1 MKATDSASTGSAE
14 LESREALFRA
24 LFAPRGVALYGAS
37 GDATKNTARPQRYL
51 RKHGYTGLVAPIN
64 RGRREVLGVAA
75 YPSLAE
81 APGEIDQAFIM
92 VPPADVPA
100 ACEECFARG
109 VPVVT
114 IFTDGFG
121 ETGAAGREIEARL
134 VERARGAGVRL
145 LGPNSIGL
153 ISTAPPTALS
163 VNAVL
168 ELDRLPVGPLGVVS
182 QSGSLIGAFLSRGAA
197 RGIGFSRL
205 VSVGNEADLSVAEL
219 VELLVD
225 DAQTQAI
232 LLFLETLREPG
243 RIAHAARRA
252 FDAGKPVIA
261 YKLGRSRAG
270 VELAKS
276 HTGAIAG
283 DDRAV
288 DAFLRACGVLRVHS
302 FEALIETAHLVIGQH
317 PPQRKRV
324 AMMTTTGG
332 GAALVADPIGAAGID
347 VVAPPAD
354 VAEAIRAVGVRV
366 GDSPL
371 IDLTLAGARGN
382 VYGPVL
388 EALLASDHCDAVVA
402 AVGSSGQFH
411 PQVAVEPILRAHAA
425 RPDKPLAVFIAPEA
439 QTSLELL
446 AKNGVA
452 AFRTPESCADALAA
466 FFAWRAPR
474 RPPPMPDNG
483 RSDALRAVLFGEDPL
498 QPERLF
504 AALGVPQTPAQWLRD
519 PAEPIDCAFPVA
531 IKIASADI
539 AHKIEVGGVVLNL
552 KTARSAAAAAKRM
565 LERVSAAQPH
575 ARIDGVIAAS
585 MQEGLGEAIL
595 GYRVDPQVG
604 PLVLVGA
611 GGTLA
616 ELYRDVSLRPAP
628 VTLDEARAM
637 IDEVRG
643 FAPLAGY
650 RNAPRGDLGALAQAI
665 VAFSGLVALP
675 EVHEAEINPLIVK
688 AEGEG
693 VIGVDALLV
702 LREGAPRDGPAT

>member
-1 MKATDSASTGSAE
+1 VSAA
-14 LESREALFRA
+14 SREALFRA

-37 GDATKNTARPQRYL
+37 GDAAKNTARPQRYL

-64 RGRREVLGVAA
+64 RSRREVLGVEA

-81 APGEIDQAFIM
+81 APREIDQAFIM

-100 ACEECFARG
+100 ACDECFARG
-109 VPVVT
+109 IPVVT

-134 VERARGAGVRL
+134 VERARAAGVRL

-197 RGIGFSRL
+197 RGIGFSKL

-219 VELLVD
+219 VELLID
-225 DAQTQAI
+225 DPQTQAI
-232 LLFLETLREPG
+232 LLFLETLREPE
-243 RIAHAARRA
+243 RIAQAARRA
-252 FDAGKPVIA
+252 FDAGKPLIA

-302 FEALIETAHLVIGQH
+302 FEALIETAHLAIGQR
-317 PPQRKRV
+317 PPSGRRV
-324 AMMTTTGG
+324 ATMTTTGG
-332 GAALVADPIGAAGID
+332 GAALVADPLGAAG
-347 VVAPPAD
+347 VELVAPPPA
-354 VAEAIRAVGVRV
+354 VAETIRALGVRV
-366 GDSPL
+366 GESPL

-411 PQVAVEPILRAHAA
+411 PQIAIEPILRAHRAY
-425 RPDKPLAVFIAPEA
+425 PDKALAVFIAPEA
-439 QTSLELL
+439 QASLELL

-474 RPPPMPDNG
+474 SEP
-483 RSDALRAVLFGEDPL
+483 ALDVGLAKKLREVLGAEDPL
-498 QPERLF
+498 RAERLF

-519 PAEPIDCAFPVA
+519 PADAIRCTFPVA
-531 IKIASADI
+531 IKVASRDI
-539 AHKIEVGGVVLNL
+539 AHKTEVRGVELNL
-552 KTARSAAAAAKRM
+552 RTARSAAAAARRLLK
-565 LERVSAAQPH
+565 RVSAARPD
-575 ARIDGVIAAS
+575 AKIEGVVAAT
-585 MQEGLGEAIL
+585 MQSGLGEVIL

-616 ELYRDVSLRPAP
+616 ELYRDVALRPAP
-628 VTLDEARAM
+628 VALQDAQAM

-643 FAPLAGY
+643 LAPLAGY
-650 RNAPRGDLGALAQAI
+650 RNAPRGDLAALAQAI
-665 VAFSGLVALP
+665 VAFSRLVVLP
-675 EVHEAEINPLIVK
+675 EVQEAEINPLIVK
-688 AEGEG
+688 PEGEG
-693 VIGVDALLV
+693 VVGVDALLV
-702 LREGAPRDGPAT
+702 LGEGAPRDDPAA

>member
-1 MKATDSASTGSAE
+1 MSAA
-14 LESREALFRA
+14 SREALFRA
-24 LFAPRGVALYGAS
+24 LFAPRGIALYGAS
-37 GDATKNTARPQRYL
+37 GDAAKNTARPQRYL

-64 RGRREVLGVAA
+64 RSRREVLGVAA

-81 APGEIDQAFIM
+81 APREIDQAFIM

-100 ACEECFARG
+100 ACDECFARR

-121 ETGAAGREIEARL
+121 ETGEAGRAIESRL
-134 VERARGAGVRL
+134 VANARAAGVRL

-232 LLFLETLREPG
+232 LLFLETLREPE
-243 RIAHAARRA
+243 RLAAGVRRA

-270 VELAKS
+270 VQLARS

-302 FEALIETAHLVIGQH
+302 FEALIETAHLVVGQR
-317 PPQRKRV
+317 PPHRRRV

-332 GAALVADPIGAAGID
+332 GAALVADPIGAAGIEL
-347 VVAPPAD
+347 VAPPAD
-354 VAEAIRAVGVRV
+354 LAEKIRALGVRV
-366 GDSPL
+366 GESPL

-411 PQVAVEPILRAHAA
+411 PQVAIEPILRARRAHPGKA
-425 RPDKPLAVFIAPEA
+425 LAVFIAPEA
-439 QTSLELL
+439 QASLELL

-452 AFRTPESCADALAA
+452 AFRTPESCADALGA

-474 RPPPMPDNG
+474 TPPTLDTALAD
-483 RSDALRAVLFGEDPL
+483 RLRAALAGDDPL
-498 QPERLF
+498 RAERLF
-504 AALGVPQTPAQWLRD
+504 AALGVPQTPAQWLRE
-519 PAEPIDCAFPVA
+519 PAEPIGCAFPVA
-531 IKIASADI
+531 IKIASPDI
-539 AHKIEVGGVVLNL
+539 AHRTEVRGVELNL
-552 KTARSAAAAAKRM
+552 KTVRSAAAAAKR
-565 LERVSAAQPH
+565 LLKRVSAAQPE

-616 ELYRDVSLRPAP
+616 ELYRDVALRPAP
-628 VTLDEARAM
+628 VALKEAEAM
-637 IDEVRG
+637 IAEVRG
-643 FAPLAGY
+643 LAPLAGY
-650 RNAPRGDLGALAQAI
+650 RNAPRGDLAALAGAI
-665 VAFSGLVALP
+665 AAFSGLVALP
-675 EVHEAEINPLIVK
+675 EVQEAEINPLIVK
-688 AEGEG
+688 PEGEG
-693 VIGVDALLV
+693 VVGVDALVV
-702 LREGAPRDGPAT
+702 LRDGPPRDDPAA

>member
-1 MKATDSASTGSAE
+1 MSAA
-14 LESREALFRA
+14 SREALFRA
-24 LFAPRGVALYGAS
+24 LFAPRGIALYGAS
-37 GDATKNTARPQRYL
+37 GDAAKNTARPQRYL

-64 RGRREVLGVAA
+64 RSRREVLGVAA

-100 ACEECFARG
+100 ACDECFARG

-121 ETGAAGREIEARL
+121 ETGAAGRAIEARL
-134 VERARGAGVRL
+134 VERARAAGVRL

-153 ISTAPPTALS
+153 ISTSPPTALS

-168 ELDRLPVGPLGVVS
+168 ELDRLPVGPLGLVS

-232 LLFLETLREPG
+232 LLFLETLREPE
-243 RIAHAARRA
+243 RVARAARRA
-252 FDAGKPVIA
+252 FEAGKPVIA

-270 VELAKS
+270 VELARS

-283 DDRAV
+283 DDHAV

-302 FEALIETAHLVIGQH
+302 FEALIETAPLVIGQR
-317 PPQRKRV
+317 PPQRRRV

-332 GAALVADPIGAAGID
+332 GAALVADPIGAAG
-347 VVAPPAD
+347 VELVAPPPD
-354 VAEAIRAVGVRV
+354 VADTIRALGVRV

-388 EALLASDHCDAVVA
+388 EALLASGHCDAVVA

-411 PQVAVEPILRAHAA
+411 PQVAIEPIVRA
-425 RPDKPLAVFIAPEA
+425 RRSYPDKALAVFIAPEA

-474 RPPPMPDNG
+474 MSHTGPALEATRATHL
-483 RSDALRAVLFGEDPL
+483 RSAIAGGGPLRA
-498 QPERLF
+498 ERLF

-519 PAEPIDCAFPVA
+519 PAEPIRCAFPLA
-531 IKIASADI
+531 IKIASPDI
-539 AHKIEVGGVVLNL
+539 EHKTEVRGIELNL
-552 KTARSAAAAAKRM
+552 KTARSAAAAAKR
-565 LERVSAAQPH
+565 LLKRVSAARPD
-575 ARIDGVIAAS
+575 ARIDGVIAAC
-585 MQEGLGEAIL
+585 MQEGLCEAIL

-616 ELYRDVSLRPAP
+616 ELYRDVALRPAP
-628 VTLDEARAM
+628 VTQDEAQAM
-637 IDEVRG
+637 IEEVRG

-650 RNAPRGDLGALAQAI
+650 RNAPRGDLAALAQAI
-665 VAFSGLVALP
+665 AAFSQLVALP
-675 EVHEAEINPLIVK
+675 EVREAEINPLIVK
-688 AEGEG
+688 ADGQG

-702 LREGAPRDGPAT
+702 LGEGAPRNDSANTAA

>member
-1 MKATDSASTGSAE
+1 VSTA
-14 LESREALFRA
+14 SREALFRA
-24 LFAPRGVALYGAS
+24 LFAPRGIALYGAS

-64 RGRREVLGVAA
+64 RSRREVLGVAA
-75 YPSLAE
+75 YSSLAE

-100 ACEECFARG
+100 ACDECFARR

-134 VERARGAGVRL
+134 VAQARAAGVRL

-153 ISTAPPTALS
+153 ISTTPPTALS

-168 ELDRLPVGPLGVVS
+168 ELERLPVGPLGVVS

-219 VELLVD
+219 LELLVD

-232 LLFLETLREPG
+232 LLFLETLREPE
-243 RIAHAARRA
+243 RIARAARRA
-252 FDAGKPVIA
+252 FEAGKPVIA

-288 DAFLRACGVLRVHS
+288 DAFLRACGILRVHS
-302 FEALIETAHLVIGQH
+302 FEALIETAFLAIGQR
-317 PPQRKRV
+317 PPARRRV

-332 GAALVADPIGAAGID
+332 GAALVADPIGAAG
-347 VVAPPAD
+347 VELVAPPAD
-354 VAEAIRAVGVRV
+354 VAEKIRALGVRV
-366 GDSPL
+366 GESPL

-388 EALLASDHCDAVVA
+388 EALLGSDHCDAVVA

-411 PQVAVEPILRAHAA
+411 PQVAIEPILRARRSFPGKA
-425 RPDKPLAVFIAPEA
+425 LAVFIAPEA

-446 AKNGVA
+446 AKNGIA

-466 FFAWRAPR
+466 YFSWRAPR
-474 RPPPMPDNG
+474 ASPTI
-483 RSDALRAVLFGEDPL
+483 DAARVAVLRAALATAGPLRAETLFS
-498 QPERLF
+498 
-504 AALGVPQTPAQWLRD
+504 ALGVPQTTAQWLRA
-519 PAEPIDCAFPVA
+519 PADPIDCPFPVA
-531 IKIASADI
+531 IKIASPDI
-539 AHKIEVGGVVLNL
+539 AHKTEVRGVELNL
-552 KTARSAAAAAKRM
+552 KTARSAAAAAKR
-565 LERVSAAQPH
+565 LLKRVSE
-575 ARIDGVIAAS
+575 ARPDATIDGVVAAT
-585 MQEGLGEAIL
+585 MQRGLGEAIL

-616 ELYRDVSLRPAP
+616 EIYRDVALRPAP
-628 VTLDEARAM
+628 LTLDDAHAM
-637 IDEVRG
+637 IAEVRG

-650 RNAPRGDLGALAQAI
+650 RHAPRGDLSALAEAI
-665 VAFSGLVALP
+665 VAFSGLAVLP

-688 AEGEG
+688 AEGQG
-693 VIGVDALLV
+693 VVGVDALLV
-702 LREGAPRDGPAT
+702 LGDGAPRDANVDTPDTPA

>member
-1 MKATDSASTGSAE
+1 MSAA
-14 LESREALFRA
+14 SREALFRA

-37 GDATKNTARPQRYL
+37 GDAAKNTARPQRYL

-64 RGRREVLGVAA
+64 RTRREVLGVEA

-81 APGEIDQAFIM
+81 APREIDQAFIM

-100 ACEECFARG
+100 ACDECFARG
-109 VPVVT
+109 IPVVT

-134 VERARGAGVRL
+134 VERARAAGVRL

-197 RGIGFSRL
+197 RGIGFSKL

-219 VELLVD
+219 VELLID

-232 LLFLETLREPG
+232 LLFLETLREPE
-243 RIAHAARRA
+243 RMAQAARRA
-252 FDAGKPVIA
+252 FDVGKPLIA

-302 FEALIETAHLVIGQH
+302 FEALIETAHLAIGQR
-317 PPQRKRV
+317 PPSGRRV
-324 AMMTTTGG
+324 ATMTTTGG
-332 GAALVADPIGAAGID
+332 GAALVADPLGAAG
-347 VVAPPAD
+347 VELVAPPPA
-354 VAEAIRAVGVRV
+354 VAETIRALGVRV
-366 GDSPL
+366 GESPL

-411 PQVAVEPILRAHAA
+411 PQIAIEPILRAHRAHPQKA
-425 RPDKPLAVFIAPEA
+425 LAVFIAPEA
-439 QTSLELL
+439 QASLELL
-446 AKNGVA
+446 ARNGVA

-466 FFAWRAPR
+466 FFAWRVPR
-474 RPPPMPDNG
+474 SEP
-483 RSDALRAVLFGEDPL
+483 ALDFGLAKTLREVLGAEDPL
-498 QPERLF
+498 RAERLF

-519 PAEPIDCAFPVA
+519 PADAIRCTFPIA
-531 IKIASADI
+531 IKVASRDI
-539 AHKIEVGGVVLNL
+539 AHKTEVRGVELNL
-552 KTARSAAAAAKRM
+552 RTARSAAAAARRLLK
-565 LERVSAAQPH
+565 RVSAARPD
-575 ARIDGVIAAS
+575 AKIEGVIAAT
-585 MQEGLGEAIL
+585 MQSGLGEVIL

-616 ELYRDVSLRPAP
+616 ELYRDVALRPAP
-628 VTLDEARAM
+628 VALQDAQAM

-643 FAPLAGY
+643 LAPLAGY
-650 RNAPRGDLGALAQAI
+650 RNAPRGDLVALAQAI
-665 VAFSGLVALP
+665 VAFSRLVVLP
-675 EVHEAEINPLIVK
+675 EVQEAEINPLIVK
-688 AEGEG
+688 PEGEG
-693 VIGVDALLV
+693 VVGVDALLV
-702 LREGAPRDGPAT
+702 LGEGAPRDDPAA

>member
-1 MKATDSASTGSAE
+1 MSAA
-14 LESREALFRA
+14 SREALFRA

-37 GDATKNTARPQRYL
+37 GDVAKNTARPQRYL

-64 RGRREVLGVAA
+64 RTRREVLGVAA

-81 APGEIDQAFIM
+81 APAEIDQVFIM

-100 ACEECFARG
+100 ACDECFARR

-121 ETGAAGREIEARL
+121 ETGNAGREIEAGL
-134 VERARGAGVRL
+134 VARARAAGVRL

-153 ISTAPPTALS
+153 ISTSPPTALS

-232 LLFLETLREPG
+232 LLFLETLREPE

-252 FDAGKPVIA
+252 FEAGKPVIA

-283 DDRAV
+283 DDHAV
-288 DAFLRACGVLRVHS
+288 DAFLRSCGVLRVHS
-302 FEALIETAHLVIGQH
+302 YEALIESAYLVIGQR
-317 PPQRKRV
+317 PPQRRRV

-332 GAALVADPIGAAGID
+332 GAALVADPIGAAGVEI
-347 VVAPPAD
+347 VAPPPAVAD
-354 VAEAIRAVGVRV
+354 AIRALGVRV
-366 GDSPL
+366 GESPL
-371 IDLTLAGARGN
+371 VDLTLAGARGN

-388 EALLASDHCDAVVA
+388 EALLASDHCDAMVA

-411 PQVAVEPILRAHAA
+411 PQVAIEPILRARRAHPAKA
-425 RPDKPLAVFIAPEA
+425 LAVFIAPEA
-439 QTSLELL
+439 QASLELL

-474 RPPPMPDNG
+474 TAPAA
-483 RSDALRAVLFGEDPL
+483 DAGLAKTLRAALGAEDPL
-498 QPERLF
+498 RAERLF
-504 AALGVPQTPAQWLRD
+504 AALGVPQTPAQWLHD
-519 PAEPIDCAFPVA
+519 PAEPIGCAFPVA
-531 IKIASADI
+531 IKIASPDI
-539 AHKIEVGGVVLNL
+539 AHKTEVRGVELNL
-552 KTARSAAAAAKRM
+552 KTARSATASAKRLLKRVAAARPA
-565 LERVSAAQPH
+565 
-575 ARIDGVIAAS
+575 ARISGVIAAS
-585 MQEGLGEAIL
+585 MQQGLGEAIL

-616 ELYRDVSLRPAP
+616 EIYRDVALRPAP
-628 VTLDEARAM
+628 VTLEEAKSMVA
-637 IDEVRG
+637 EVRG

-650 RNAPRGDLGALAQAI
+650 RNAPRGDLAALAQAI
-665 VAFSGLVALP
+665 VAFSRLIVLP
-675 EVHEAEINPLIVK
+675 EVQEAEINPLIVK
-688 AEGEG
+688 ADGEG

-702 LREGAPRDGPAT
+702 LRDGAPRDDPAT

>member
-1 MKATDSASTGSAE
+1 VSTA
-14 LESREALFRA
+14 SREALFRA
-24 LFAPRGVALYGAS
+24 LFAPRGIALYGAS
-37 GDATKNTARPQRYL
+37 GDAAKNTARPQRYL

-64 RGRREVLGVAA
+64 RSRREVLGVAA
-75 YPSLAE
+75 YSSLAE

-100 ACEECFARG
+100 ACDECFARR

-134 VERARGAGVRL
+134 VAQARAAGVRL

-153 ISTAPPTALS
+153 ISTTPPTALS

-168 ELDRLPVGPLGVVS
+168 ELERLPVGPLGVVS

-219 VELLVD
+219 LELLVD

-232 LLFLETLREPG
+232 LLFLETLREPE
-243 RIAHAARRA
+243 RIARAARRA
-252 FDAGKPVIA
+252 FEAGKPVIA

-288 DAFLRACGVLRVHS
+288 DAFLRACGILRVHS
-302 FEALIETAHLVIGQH
+302 FEALIETAFLAIGQR
-317 PPQRKRV
+317 PPARRRV

-332 GAALVADPIGAAGID
+332 GAALVADPIGAAG
-347 VVAPPAD
+347 VELVAPPAD
-354 VAEAIRAVGVRV
+354 VAEKIRALGVRV
-366 GDSPL
+366 GESPL

-388 EALLASDHCDAVVA
+388 EALLGSDHCDAVVA

-411 PQVAVEPILRAHAA
+411 PQVAIEPILRARRSFPGKA
-425 RPDKPLAVFIAPEA
+425 LAVFIAPEA

-446 AKNGVA
+446 AKNGIA

-466 FFAWRAPR
+466 YFSWRAPR
-474 RPPPMPDNG
+474 ASPTI
-483 RSDALRAVLFGEDPL
+483 DAARVPVLRAALATAGPLRAETLFS
-498 QPERLF
+498 
-504 AALGVPQTPAQWLRD
+504 ALGVPQTTAQWLRA
-519 PAEPIDCAFPVA
+519 PADPIDCPFPVA
-531 IKIASADI
+531 IKIASPDI
-539 AHKIEVGGVVLNL
+539 AHKTEVRGVELNL
-552 KTARSAAAAAKRM
+552 KTARSAAAAAKR
-565 LERVSAAQPH
+565 LLKRVSE
-575 ARIDGVIAAS
+575 ARPDATIDGVVAAT
-585 MQEGLGEAIL
+585 MQRGLGEAIL

-616 ELYRDVSLRPAP
+616 EIYRDVALRPAP
-628 VTLDEARAM
+628 LTLDDAHAM
-637 IDEVRG
+637 IAEVRG

-650 RNAPRGDLGALAQAI
+650 RHAPRGDLSALAEAI
-665 VAFSGLVALP
+665 VAFSGLAVLP

-688 AEGEG
+688 SEGRG
-693 VIGVDALLV
+693 VVGVDALLV
-702 LREGAPRDGPAT
+702 LGDGAPRDANVDTPDTPA